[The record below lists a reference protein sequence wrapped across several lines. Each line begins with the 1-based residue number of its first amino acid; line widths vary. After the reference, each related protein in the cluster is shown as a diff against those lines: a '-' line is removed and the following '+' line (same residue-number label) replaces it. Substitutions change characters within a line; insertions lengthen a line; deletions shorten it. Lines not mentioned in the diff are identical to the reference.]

1 MSNVINIADAPKTK
15 NEKLDDFC
23 KALAD
28 GKTREEAYVE
38 AGYSG
43 HQCRANAHK
52 YYRQN
57 ADYIKIYLSEHIGVH
72 VPTAFK
78 VVLEIATDRNE
89 KAGIRLKA
97 AQDIMDRGGYH
108 AKQTIELV
116 TKDAA
121 EMNTEELENEIRRL
135 VRENP
140 TVAAL
145 LNREESSG
153 F

>member
-28 GKTREEAYVE
+28 GKTREDAYVE
-38 AGYSG
+38 AGYSP

-78 VVLEIATDRNE
+78 VVLEIATNPQE

-116 TKDAA
+116 TKDAT

-145 LNREESSG
+145 LNREESKG
-153 F
+153 L

>member
-28 GKTREEAYVE
+28 GKTREDAYIE
-38 AGYSG
+38 AGYSA
-43 HQCRANAHK
+43 HNCRANAHK

-78 VVLEIATDRNE
+78 VVLEIATNPQE

-116 TKDAA
+116 TKDAN
-121 EMNTEELENEIRRL
+121 EMNTEELQNEIRRL
-135 VRENP
+135 VQENP
-140 TVAAL
+140 TVAAF
-145 LNREESSG
+145 LNKQELTGE
-153 F
+153 

>member
-1 MSNVINIADAPKTK
+1 MSNVVNIADAPKSK
-15 NEKLDDFC
+15 QDKLDDFC

-43 HQCRANAHK
+43 HNCRANAHK
-52 YYRQN
+52 FYRQN
-57 ADYIKIYLSEHIGVH
+57 ADYIKVYMSEHIGVH

-78 VVLEIATDRNE
+78 VVLEIATNPQE

-116 TKDAA
+116 TRDAT

-153 F
+153 Q

>member
-1 MSNVINIADAPKTK
+1 MNNVTNIADAPKNK
-15 NEKLDDFC
+15 QEKLDDFC

-28 GKTREEAYVE
+28 GKTREEAYKE

-43 HQCRANAHK
+43 HNCRANAHK

-78 VVLEIATDRNE
+78 VILEIATNTQE

-97 AQDIMDRGGYH
+97 AQDIMDRGGFN

-116 TKDAA
+116 TKDAT

-135 VRENP
+135 ISENP
-140 TVAAL
+140 AVAAFL
-145 LNREESSG
+145 HREESQG
-153 F
+153 E

>member
-1 MSNVINIADAPKTK
+1 MNVVNITDAPKSK
-15 NEKLDDFC
+15 QEKLEDFC

-28 GKTREEAYVE
+28 GKTREDAYIE

-43 HQCRANAHK
+43 HNCRANAHK
-52 YYRQN
+52 FYRQN

-116 TKDAA
+116 TKDAN

-145 LNREESSG
+145 LNSQESKG
-153 F
+153 L

>member
-1 MSNVINIADAPKTK
+1 VNNVTNIADAPKNK
-15 NEKLDDFC
+15 QEKLDDFC

-28 GKTREEAYVE
+28 GKTREEAYKE

-43 HQCRANAHK
+43 HNCRANAHK

-78 VVLEIATDRNE
+78 VILEIATNTQE

-97 AQDIMDRGGYH
+97 AQDIMDRGGFN

-116 TKDAA
+116 TKDAT

-135 VRENP
+135 ISENP
-140 TVAAL
+140 AVAAFL
-145 LNREESSG
+145 HREESQG
-153 F
+153 E

>member
-1 MSNVINIADAPKTK
+1 MSNVTNIADAPKNK
-15 NEKLDDFC
+15 QEKLDDFC

-28 GKTREEAYVE
+28 GKNREEAYIE

-43 HQCRANAHK
+43 HNCRANAHK

-72 VPTAFK
+72 VPTAFR
-78 VVLEIATDRNE
+78 VILEIATNPDE

-97 AQDIMDRGGYH
+97 AQDIMDRGGFN

-116 TKDAA
+116 TKDAT

-135 VRENP
+135 IRENP
-140 TVAAL
+140 TVAAI
-145 LNREESSG
+145 LNREEPQG
-153 F
+153 V